1 MNCNVKSQVYQAEWI
16 YADLLA
22 SPTDSI
28 EYLGSTIAR
37 PTEIRFSELAHAQL
51 YIDRLL
57 SLPEVVDWYGQREL
71 RVVVGRKTLSRRAYQ
86 RGTWIVLPQ
95 QESGAWAWRESV
107 LLHEAAHGLNVFDGH
122 GASWAGCFVHLTEA
136 AMGETAAWML
146 STLFD
151 QHGITIERRVAA

>member
-1 MNCNVKSQVYQAEWI
+1 MVSNPKSQVYQAEWI

-28 EYLGSTIAR
+28 QYLGSTIAR
-37 PTEIRFSELAHAQL
+37 PAEIRFSTLDHAQQ

-57 SLPEVVDWYGQREL
+57 ALPQVVDRYGDTTLQ
-71 RVVVGRKTLSRRAYQ
+71 VVLGRKTLHRRAYQ
-86 RGTWIVLPQ
+86 RGRQITLPH

-107 LLHEAAHGLNVFDGH
+107 LLHEAAHGLNPFHGH
-122 GASWAGCFVHLTEA
+122 GASWAGIFVHLTEV

-151 QHGITIERRVAA
+151 QHGITIERRAA